1 MWKISEGSTVYPG
14 FIGRAEDQAYLLSV
28 LSDNSEETLRYVHKD
43 GLVMRHDKHAFAGE
57 AIRSAR
63 IGKLV
68 GDYIRILMFSCYARV
83 LPWSVKK
90 TKDLIDP
97 FTGCFV
103 SYMPFTVVSLRF
115 ALKIASFFEEGKP
128 KEGCDLLRMGTRRLH
143 EIINNLAQTPN
154 PLKEKYLKEK
164 KAWNLY
170 FDLLDKVEEDLKK
183 GDPFALELRERA
195 SNLMK
200 ACEIDLDRL
209 SSGKTIT

>member
-1 MWKISEGSTVYPG
+1 M
-14 FIGRAEDQAYLLSV
+14 
-28 LSDNSEETLRYVHKD
+28 
-43 GLVMRHDKHAFAGE
+43 
-57 AIRSAR
+57 
-63 IGKLV
+63 
-68 GDYIRILMFSCYARV
+68 
-83 LPWSVKK
+83 
-90 TKDLIDP
+90 
-97 FTGCFV
+97 
-103 SYMPFTVVSLRF
+103 
-115 ALKIASFFEEGKP
+115 
-128 KEGCDLLRMGTRRLH
+128 H

-209 SSGKTIT
+209 SGGKTKT

>member
-1 MWKISEGSTVYPG
+1 MLCRYTEGDLDGRGSMYPAGPRYGGNLPHPCGRSSEGFDRLP
-14 FIGRAEDQAYLLSV
+14 RASSV
-28 LSDNSEETLRYVHKD
+28 ELRIRPIYYRCCPTTPEETLRYVHKD

-115 ALKIASFFEEGKP
+115 ALKIASF
-128 KEGCDLLRMGTRRLH
+128 L
-143 EIINNLAQTPN
+143 
-154 PLKEKYLKEK
+154 K
-164 KAWNLY
+164 KANRKRDATYCVWGQG
-170 FDLLDKVEEDLKK
+170 VC
-183 GDPFALELRERA
+183 
-195 SNLMK
+195 MK
-200 ACEIDLDRL
+200 
-209 SSGKTIT
+209 SSIIWPKPRIP